1 MSIERIWHNLS
12 VSEVIESLN
21 SGIQGLTR
29 EEAERRLA
37 QFGPNELAEKGKTS
51 PLMLFLEQF
60 KSFLIIILLVAA
72 IVSGVLALMGEGD
85 IVDPILI
92 VIIVFFAAGLGFVQE
107 YRAEKAME
115 ALKQMAAP
123 TATVIRNREE
133 QEIPARELVPGDVI
147 LLETGDRIPA
157 DARLIEAVNLKID
170 EASLTGESVP
180 VDKITEAIPT
190 GLLLGDR
197 NNMAYMGTTVVYG
210 RGKGIVTGTGMATEF
225 GKIAGM
231 LQEVKAPPT
240 PLQVN
245 LDRMGKWIGI
255 GALVLCCVLA
265 GLGIMRGHGI
275 LEMFIWGV
283 SLAVAAVPEALPAV
297 VTISLALGVQRMV
310 KHHALVRHLPAVET
324 LGCTTFI
331 CSDKTGTLTQ
341 NEMTVRKIYVNDKII
356 DVDGVGYEPK
366 GNFYLNGTALI
377 PQDEPHLLR
386 LLEAGMLCNDS
397 HLTNINGVW
406 RVKGDPTE
414 GALVVVGAKGGIK
427 TEELTSPR
435 IAEIP
440 FSSERKRMT
449 TIHDTPQGKVAYSK
463 GAPEIILNSCT
474 RIYADAAE
482 KELTEQG
489 RRRILEV
496 SQEMAAGALRVLCVA
511 YKPLPTLPDKEFAPE
526 KELEVAE
533 QEMMWLGLVGMIDP
547 PREEVKEA
555 VALCK
560 QAGVESV
567 MITGDHKLT
576 AEAIAKELGI
586 LEEKDTALSGSE
598 LDKLTQVELSNVVE
612 RVKVYARVSPAH
624 KMRVVEA
631 LQAKRQVVAMT
642 GDGVNDA
649 PALRK
654 ADIGVAMGITGTD
667 VSKEAGAMVLTDD
680 NFASIV
686 AAVEEG
692 RGIFSNIKKYLMYLL
707 SSNIG
712 EILLMAGAILFGPL
726 IGLPYGAIP
735 LIAIQI
741 LYVNLAT
748 DGLPAIALSVDPR
761 DPDIMRQKPRP
772 RGQGIFTRPVVTL
785 MVIGGIWSCLVNLGI
800 FKWALDVGRGVI
812 EAQCLCFLT
821 LVVIQF
827 FKAYN
832 FRSDKHSIFKIG
844 LFRNKWLN
852 LAICWE
858 IMLLCLVVYTPWL
871 QKPFHTFSLGIVDW
885 SLVILLAGTIF
896 PVLEISKAI
905 IRWQEKKG
913 AIVSC

>member
-37 QFGPNELAEKGKTS
+37 QFGPNELAEKGEN
-51 PLMLFLEQF
+51 PPWMLFLEQF

-72 IVSGVLALMGEGD
+72 IVSGVLALLGEGD
-85 IVDPILI
+85 ILDPILI

-107 YRAEKAME
+107 YRSEKAME

-123 TATVIRNREE
+123 TATVIREGEE
-133 QEIPARELVPGDVI
+133 KEIPARELVPGDII

-157 DARLIEAVNLKID
+157 DTRLIEAVNLKIG
-170 EASLTGESVP
+170 EAPLTGESVA
-180 VDKITEAIPT
+180 VDKMTQIIP
-190 GLLLGDR
+190 GDVPVADR
-197 NNMAYMGTTVVYG
+197 RNMAYTGTTVVYG
-210 RGKGIVTGTGMATEF
+210 RGKAIVTGTGMATEF
-225 GKIAGM
+225 GKIAVM

-245 LDRMGKWIGI
+245 LDRTGKWIGI

-283 SLAVAAVPEALPAV
+283 ALAVAAVPEALPAV
-297 VTISLALGVQRMV
+297 VTISLALGMQRMV
-310 KHHALVRHLPAVET
+310 KRHALLRHLPAVET

-341 NEMTVRKIYVNDKII
+341 NELTLRKIYVNDKII
-356 DVDGVGYEPK
+356 DVGGVGYEPK

-406 RVKGDPTE
+406 QVKGDPTE
-414 GALVVVGAKGGIK
+414 GALVVVGAKAGIK
-427 TEELTSPR
+427 REELTHPR
-435 IAEIP
+435 ISEVP

-463 GAPEIILNSCT
+463 GAPEVILSTCT
-474 RIYADAAE
+474 PIYAGGIE
-482 KELTEQG
+482 RELTEQD
-489 RRRILEV
+489 RKRILQV
-496 SQEMAAGALRVLCVA
+496 NQEMAAGALRILGLS
-511 YKPLPTLPDKEFAPE
+511 YKSLPGKKYASGVVEGVE
-526 KELEVAE
+526 E
-533 QEMMWLGLVGMIDP
+533 EMVWLGLVGMIDP
-547 PREEVKEA
+547 PREEVKQA
-555 VALCK
+555 VALCQ
-560 QAGVESV
+560 QAGIESV

-598 LDKLTQVELSNVVE
+598 LDKLTQAELSNVVE

-631 LQAKRQVVAMT
+631 LQAKGHVVAMT

-654 ADIGVAMGITGTD
+654 ADIGIAMGITGTD
-667 VSKEAGAMVLTDD
+667 VSKEAGAMILTDD

-692 RGIFSNIKKYLMYLL
+692 RGVFSNIKKYLMYLL

-748 DGLPAIALSVDPR
+748 DGLPALALSVDPR
-761 DPDIMRQKPRP
+761 DPDIMRQKPRR
-772 RGQGIFTRPVVTL
+772 RGQGIFTKPVVTL

-800 FKWALDVGRGVI
+800 FKWALDAGRGMW
-812 EAQCLCFLT
+812 EAQGLCFLT
-821 LVVIQF
+821 LVIIQF

-832 FRSDKHSIFKIG
+832 FRSDRKSIFKVG
-844 LFRNKWLN
+844 MFKNKWLN

-858 IMLLCLVVYTPWL
+858 AMLLLIIIYTPFL
-871 QKPFHTFSLGIVDW
+871 QESFRTFSLSAFDW
-885 SLVILLAGTIF
+885 MLVILLAGTIF
-896 PVLEISKAI
+896 PVLEISKAVL
-905 IRWQEKKG
+905 RWQEKKG
-913 AIVSC
+913 AMVSC